1 MPLTRESHIEYT
13 NNELNTYEYYIKIFE
28 YLKEKQIQN
37 YLDIG
42 ANIGEFCNVLF
53 EKIPSLKMA
62 YLVEVEENNFQFMLK
77 HVKYKNVLC
86 INYGIGYGF
95 KNPNVVI
102 DSYQNVGGFR
112 IVEGTDSSIRERI
125 KTLEQLVEELK
136 LPAIDFVKIDI
147 EGGEYNIIENSKFL
161 QTIKFIDIEFHGK
174 EKELNFIENYVKIH
188 FPNHKIVKIDELNVR
203 CLLEN
208 EI

>member
-37 YLDIG
+37 YVDIG

-86 INYGIGYGF
+86 INYG
-95 KNPNVVI
+95 K
-102 DSYQNVGGFR
+102 S
-112 IVEGTDSSIRERI
+112 
-125 KTLEQLVEELK
+125 
-136 LPAIDFVKIDI
+136 
-147 EGGEYNIIENSKFL
+147 
-161 QTIKFIDIEFHGK
+161 
-174 EKELNFIENYVKIH
+174 
-188 FPNHKIVKIDELNVR
+188 
-203 CLLEN
+203 
-208 EI
+208 